1 MSEQFYITRI
11 GRDLSTAEPCFSYLS
26 KGCGWCKSLGEAM
39 PFKNIEAAQARL
51 GDRVGKILP
60 VSEIKSSP
68 YHQTEMKSPAKKL
81 QAVEILKPAKLAPAA
96 NLKSGNDAA
105 AAKQLNKLFTEAQNG
120 MRRVVALG
128 LFAWEIKEGQL
139 KHGEFGAWLAEHCP
153 KLATINSITGKPVA
167 SRALSGY
174 MELTK
179 NVLESCGCPS
189 IEKYLATVAKFADDA
204 NLKPGQFL
212 LIADKKVPESLAP
225 MREKIFEL
233 VDGKTQRSLFL
244 EFKQCEEDSETP
256 KRGRLKGSTGLTKEQ
271 RELAAQRA
279 EEERLAELEEQTK
292 ETTKW
297 LMENADAK
305 NLGMMDSKVLVKLQ
319 DAAQTASGFIT
330 RLMESR
336 SASRT
341 GNHNGG
347 AQ

>member
-1 MSEQFYITRI
+1 M
-11 GRDLSTAEPCFSYLS
+11 
-26 KGCGWCKSLGEAM
+26 
-39 PFKNIEAAQARL
+39 
-51 GDRVGKILP
+51 
-60 VSEIKSSP
+60 
-68 YHQTEMKSPAKKL
+68 KKL
-81 QAVEILKPAKLAPAA
+81 SPIAKAHIAAAAKARWAKIKAAHPGSTKAVAVLPPIKCANAA
-96 NLKSGNDAA
+96 HLISGNDAA

-153 KLATINSITGKPVA
+153 KLATIDTVTQKAKP
-167 SRALSGY
+167 SRALQGY

-179 NVLESCGCPS
+179 NVLESCGCPT
-189 IEKYLATVAKFADDA
+189 IEKYLATVAKCANDA
-204 NLKPGQFL
+204 HLKPGQFL

-244 EFKQCEEDSETP
+244 EFKQAEDDADGNVNV
-256 KRGRLKGSTGLTKEQ
+256 KRGRTKGSTGLTTEQ

-279 EEERLAELEEQTK
+279 EEERLAELEEQAK
-292 ETTKW
+292 ETAAW

-305 NLGMMDSKVLVKLQ
+305 NLGMMDSKVLEKLQ
-319 DAAQTASGFIT
+319 AAAQTVNGFIT

-336 SASRT
+336 K
-341 GNHNGG
+341 GNNGG
-347 AQ
+347 QQ

>member
-1 MSEQFYITRI
+1 MKEMSAQQKATIRANQKARWAKIMAAHPGNAHE
-11 GRDLSTAEPCFSYLS
+11 
-26 KGCGWCKSLGEAM
+26 SL
-39 PFKNIEAAQARL
+39 
-51 GDRVGKILP
+51 
-60 VSEIKSSP
+60 
-68 YHQTEMKSPAKKL
+68 
-81 QAVEILKPAKLAPAA
+81 AVEVVKPAKLPAA

-153 KLATINSITGKPVA
+153 KLATIDTVTQKAKP
-167 SRALSGY
+167 SRALQGY

-179 NVLESCGCPS
+179 NVLESCGCPT
-189 IEKYLATVAKFADDA
+189 IEKYLATIAKCANDA
-204 NLKPGQFL
+204 HLKPGQFL
-212 LIADKKVPESLAP
+212 LIADKKVPETLAP

-292 ETTKW
+292 ETTAW
-297 LMENADAK
+297 LLQNADAK
-305 NLGMMDSKVLVKLQ
+305 NLGMIDSKALEKLQ
-319 DAAQTASGFIT
+319 AAAQTASGFIT
-330 RLMESR
+330 RLLDAR

-341 GNHNGG
+341 VNHHHGG
-347 AQ
+347 EQ